1 MTSNRRR
8 FIQGVGAAV
17 TAGLAGCS
25 SNGGS
30 DGGSGDGGSDGGSG
44 DGGSDGGSGDGSS
57 GETTGSAGNETLEF
71 HFVAS
76 TPATT
81 TQEALTGAVE
91 AWGEQLDGYDVE
103 PTMEFVGVTA
113 ASPTLNQYLG
123 TGNPPHLVMGNAE
136 LAQFYKSVEDTTQFL
151 EENFNLPSRAYG
163 GPVGGKSTVIPDH
176 FVVQARWYRKD
187 LYEQAGIE
195 PAETWSQQVS
205 NAEALA
211 DTIPDGMEPELI
223 QANPSNTTTYLQ
235 NHQWFHT
242 LGVDYIERTGDA
254 MDAVRVSLSDDEQRS
269 QCIDIL
275 NHLNTMYQ
283 HSPES
288 VNYGFIDMISTYLE
302 DQVAV
307 TNYPG
312 RILDNATDQ
321 APDKLDVTGV
331 AKFPMPEGF
340 DGTYMA
346 GHNPQ
351 MLTVPQ
357 TEHSD
362 LAFDFLEF
370 YFGSDYY
377 FDRMLGAGPNST
389 PVTQE
394 LLNDDRLQSHET
406 WDNPAGQEYTEL
418 LNEYWDNDNYYIA
431 QYGRTEPAS
440 VYWSTLI
447 NGSNLIGPE
456 MHANASTGRTSS
468 EEAVDRAIERLNND
482 LPGVAAEYV
491 E

>member
-1 MTSNRRR
+1 MTANRRR
-8 FIQGVGAAV
+8 FIKGVGAAV

-25 SNGGS
+25 SNGG
-30 DGGSGDGGSDGGSG
+30 GDGGSDGSS
-44 DGGSDGGSGDGSS
+44 DGGSDGSSDGGSDGD
-57 GETTGSAGNETLEF
+57 TTGSATNEQIEF

-76 TPATT
+76 TPAES

-103 PTMEFVGVTA
+103 PRMEFVGVTA

-136 LAQFYKSVEDTTQFL
+136 LAQFYQSVEDTSDFL
-151 EENFNLPSRAYG
+151 DENFDLPSADYG
-163 GPVGGKSTVIPDH
+163 GPVGDKSTVIPDH
-176 FVVQARWYRKD
+176 FVVQARYYRKD
-187 LYEQAGIE
+187 LFDEAGIE
-195 PAETWSQQVS
+195 PADTWSGQVA
-205 NAEALA
+205 NAEALRE
-211 DTIPDGMEPELI
+211 TIPDSMEPELI

-242 LGVDYIERTGDA
+242 LGVDYIERTGEA
-254 MDAVRVSLSDDEQRS
+254 MDDVRVSLGDEEERANCS
-269 QCIDIL
+269 DIL
-275 NHLNTMYQ
+275 NHLNEMYQ
-283 HSPES
+283 YSVET
-288 VNYGFIDMISTYLE
+288 VNYGFTDMISTYLE

-312 RILDNATDQ
+312 RLIDNAVDQ

-331 AKFPMPEGF
+331 TKFPMPEGF
-340 DGTYMA
+340 DGKYLA

-357 TEHSD
+357 TEQSD

-377 FDRMLGAGPNST
+377 FDRLLGAGPNST

-394 LLNDDRLQSHET
+394 LLNDERLQSHET
-406 WDNPAGQEYTEL
+406 WDNPVGQEYTDL
-418 LNEYWDNDNYYIA
+418 LNEFWDNDNYYIA
-431 QYGRTEPAS
+431 QYGRTDPAS
-440 VYWSTLI
+440 VYWSTLV
-447 NGSNLIGPE
+447 NGSNVIGPT
-456 MHANASTGRTSS
+456 MHANATTGRTSVD
-468 EEAVDRAIERLNND
+468 EAIDGAIEHLEED
-482 LPGVAAEYV
+482 LPGIASEYV
-491 E
+491 